1 MAYLIVGGGGFLG
14 ANLVAALQENNDFTK
29 LFILDP
35 CFKLSQ
41 YTHLKINESNI
52 TWINGSFLDSDL
64 LDEILPGIETVFH
77 LSSIGH
83 TGRFGASKHRD
94 YVQFFNVTGTERLI
108 EKCRIHHVKRFI
120 YASSIAVCFVGK
132 PIYDFSES
140 DTLPPKEEYLD
151 IYSETKADAEKIV
164 RNSST
169 FEFRTTCLRF
179 RAIYGPQD
187 VCVAQKVVE
196 MVRRNFL
203 MFKISKDGR
212 ETISNMSSGQNC
224 GVSMHLANQALM
236 KNDIHGQVYNITD
249 GLKIGQYTVWNALIF
264 ALGKSPPKLFVSY
277 DLVSFFV
284 SVMGFICFELFG
296 CSPPL
301 TRFELEVLVTDNTYS
316 IEKAQKELGFNPEKD
331 NFKQKTNGSDEK
343 QNRKSV
349 FYS

>member
-187 VCVAQKVVE
+187 VCVAQKVV
-196 MVRRNFL
+196 
-203 MFKISKDGR
+203 
-212 ETISNMSSGQNC
+212 
-224 GVSMHLANQALM
+224 
-236 KNDIHGQVYNITD
+236 VYNITD